1 VYEDFSGDWKGADPG
16 LPLPKWAQSEYAK
29 IQAIRGNGGL
39 AEGDRVIEFP
49 HVLSYPGTRLIQS

>member
-1 VYEDFSGDWKGADPG
+1 MRILVAMGEVLIRDV
-16 LPLPKWAQSEYAK
+16 PLPQQTQSEDAK
-29 IQAIRGNGGL
+29 IQSIRGNGHL